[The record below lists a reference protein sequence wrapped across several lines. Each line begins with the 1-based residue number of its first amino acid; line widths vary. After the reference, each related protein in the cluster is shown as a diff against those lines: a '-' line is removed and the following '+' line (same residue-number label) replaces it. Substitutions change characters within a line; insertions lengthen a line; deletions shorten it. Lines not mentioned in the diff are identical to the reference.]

1 MPIGHSTAGSLRV
14 TVVEVGEEFR
24 ALAAIVNGLSSRS
37 ELKRKEGLDCSGGLH
52 KSRNGQDACLRHPT
66 AKDESIWH
74 IYLIKRYKGLARTY
88 TRPEF
93 SLGPHGW

>member
-37 ELKRKEGLDCSGGLH
+37 ELKRKRGDLIAVV
-52 KSRNGQDACLRHPT
+52 ACTSAETVKMHAYGILQPKMKAYGIRV
-66 AKDESIWH
+66 
-74 IYLIKRYKGLARTY
+74 
-88 TRPEF
+88 
-93 SLGPHGW
+93 